1 MTYAELL
8 FVRLKI
14 ARVRYQEAS
23 RIAQNWTGKTAE
35 QIRYEA
41 RIRERR
47 REEWNRAIDN
57 MIAA

>member
-14 ARVRYQEAS
+14 ARVRYQES
-23 RIAQNWTGKTAE
+23 IRIAQNWTGKTAE